1 MKPRLYASIDRAT
14 FEGLSAPNLAANLDV
29 ISVINT
35 ALDPG
40 YASVKSCKRLCL
52 RIRGGHQNVQVLS
65 LHIACLCVRHCGEV
79 FSRELAKSELL
90 KEMGRIGDRSR
101 WAATDIQR
109 MVLHLL
115 QEWAFEVKNMPD
127 FQLMYNYLRSKNAPF
142 EPRDGPMS
150 RIFQPYPGVEQQLMQ
165 MQHNDGIT
173 VPNDNNTED
182 NGRSGS
188 RASTLI
194 GPDLLRPGRSPD
206 VLKSDLEVAR
216 GTVSLLQE
224 VMSKIRSEKNWEGI
238 QEEYCLEVS
247 EACGAV
253 QKRIETLL
261 GSDLSEDE
269 SLVSMALEVNDLAQ
283 SALKQ
288 REDLVEICEG
298 KRDPPEDEDCPV
310 DEPDAAV
317 PDAAVQEAPPLID
330 LLDLDYAPEPVT
342 SDARSTDK
350 NAPFDPFSHLEPMQ
364 DAADGQ
370 HNPFAETDDSAP
382 EGNAFLQD
390 DAFAPVISSG
400 GTSSLPIGSG
410 NPFAD
415 DSGDVDSKPRPSTLE
430 IPVNPEIRDQGPFS
444 APVPGQRHEN
454 GFSVPKTSTGHSV
467 FPQNFGHANGSV
479 PRRHTTDAFAGL
491 VDMHSSSK
499 EAPPPPRGKPMKSP
513 TAESEGAQDA
523 FEAFDNISS
532 SKS

>member
-1 MKPRLYASIDRAT
+1 
-14 FEGLSAPNLAANLDV
+14 
-29 ISVINT
+29 
-35 ALDPG
+35 
-40 YASVKSCKRLCL
+40 
-52 RIRGGHQNVQVLS
+52 
-65 LHIACLCVRHCGEV
+65 
-79 FSRELAKSELL
+79 
-90 KEMGRIGDRSR
+90 
-101 WAATDIQR
+101 
-109 MVLHLL
+109 
-115 QEWAFEVKNMPD
+115 
-127 FQLMYNYLRSKNAPF
+127 MYNYLRSKNAPF

-173 VPNDNNTED
+173 APNDTED
-182 NGRSGS
+182 GGRSGS

-216 GTVSLLQE
+216 GTVSLLEE
-224 VMSKIRSEKNWEGI
+224 VMSKIRLEKNWEGI

-288 REDLVEICEG
+288 RQELVEICEG
-298 KRDPPEDEDCPV
+298 KRDPPEDCPA
-310 DEPDAAV
+310 DEPDAAG
-317 PDAAVQEAPPLID
+317 PEEQEAPPLID
-330 LLDLDYAPEPVT
+330 LLDLDYEPEPVT
-342 SDARSTDK
+342 SDAHSTDK
-350 NAPFDPFSHLEPMQ
+350 SAPFDPFAHLEPVQ
-364 DAADGQ
+364 DAAEGQ
-370 HNPFAETDDSAP
+370 HNPFAETGNNAP
-382 EGNAFLQD
+382 EDNAFLQD

-415 DSGDVDSKPRPSTLE
+415 DLGDVDSKPRPATLE
-430 IPVNPEIRDQGPFS
+430 IPMNPEIRDQGPFS

-454 GFSVPKTSTGHSV
+454 GLLGPKSSTGHAV
-467 FPQNFGHANGSV
+467 FPQHFGHATGSV

-491 VDMHSSSK
+491 VDMHASSK
-499 EAPPPPRGKPMKSP
+499 ETPPPPRGKPMKSP
-513 TAESEGAQDA
+513 TADSEGVQDA